1 MPPSEL
7 FDELEFT
14 RISARTN
21 IYSSGSVVTINKN
34 HPLIF
39 TCSSNGKLTCLAAT
53 RQANWKILET
63 KLPGLL
69 DHQEVISFDL
79 FQTHSK
85 EEKINI
91 NNNNTNNTIMTNNGS
106 ISNNNSNSNSSIYN
120 SLGGGSYSQNSN
132 YEKKYFIVFGVTF
145 CQVITIILKYI
156 Y

>member
-1 MPPSEL
+1 MPSSDL

-21 IYSSGSVVTINKN
+21 IYSSASVVTINKN

-91 NNNNTNNTIMTNNGS
+91 NTTTSTSNGP
-106 ISNNNSNSNSSIYN
+106 ISNNNSNSNSSIYG
-120 SLGGGSYSQNSN
+120 SLGGGSYSQNN
-132 YEKKYFIVFGVTF
+132 YSEKKYFIVFGVTF
-145 CQVITIILKYI
+145 CQ
-156 Y
+156 

>member
-1 MPPSEL
+1 MSASEL

-21 IYSSGSVVTINKN
+21 IYSSASVVTINKN

-91 NNNNTNNTIMTNNGS
+91 NVANNNNNTTTTNTNS
-106 ISNNNSNSNSSIYN
+106 ISNNNSSSNSSIYG
-120 SLGGGSYSQNSN
+120 SLGGGSYS
-132 YEKKYFIVFGVTF
+132 EKKYFIVFGVTF
-145 CQVITIILKYI
+145 CQVNFILI
-156 Y
+156 

>member
-1 MPPSEL
+1 MSSSVL

-21 IYSSGSVVTINKN
+21 IYSSASVVTINKN

-85 EEKINI
+85 EEKNP
-91 NNNNTNNTIMTNNGS
+91 NTNSSTTMTSNGS
-106 ISNNNSNSNSSIYN
+106 ISNINSNSNSSIYSN
-120 SLGGGSYSQNSN
+120 LGGSSFSQSN

-145 CQVITIILKYI
+145 CQVII